1 MNYIM
6 DDVTLPLPKGE
17 ESRRRR
23 RAQLAGKY
31 TFSSTRRCKYHGIV
45 QRYVGGNR
53 CVVCVEEAAADPT
66 IGRHRAGR

>member
-1 MNYIM
+1 MNYTM

-31 TFSSTRRCKYHGIV
+31 TFSSTRRCSRHGIV